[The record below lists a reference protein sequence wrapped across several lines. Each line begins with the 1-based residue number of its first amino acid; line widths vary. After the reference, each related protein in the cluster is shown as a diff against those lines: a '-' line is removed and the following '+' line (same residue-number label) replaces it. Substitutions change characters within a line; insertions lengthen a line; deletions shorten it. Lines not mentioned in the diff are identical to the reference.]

1 MTKRQL
7 DLLLWQKNPAL
18 YFTQCF
24 KIEHKGCKLAHCEC
38 KTNIGRRGP
47 FLLNKHQQKVQA
59 AIDRQRKLGRPVRLK
74 ILKPRQTGISTICS
88 ANIFHYMRFNGGSAM
103 TVSMDLDS
111 SEHIHK
117 INQRFYDYLPEA
129 ETQALPT
136 DNTNRKEIKLSEPH
150 GGRILVETA
159 GKTSAGHSFTI
170 RALHLSEISRWP
182 EGTDDAIVGLMNAVP
197 NEPDTIVIKE
207 SIAHG
212 MSGWFYDDWYTEDSD
227 YEKIFLPAYEHDEYC
242 HDLPVPEEK
251 YVAQLKDEE
260 KQLIAKFGLSLGQ
273 IEFRRWAIKE
283 KCKGDP
289 DIFREQYPYTESE
302 AFLASGNAFFHIPT
316 VEAIE
321 TQAGMRCNLQVHE
334 DLSKKEEIRPVPNER
349 GMWTIFKRPEKG
361 RQYVVGA
368 DVAEGIEIDG
378 ARPDD
383 LHDYSAADFL
393 DRETGEQVA
402 HFHGRVTPDEFGRQL
417 VLGGEFYNWAY
428 FGIENNGGYGQNTI
442 QTMIEEEYPAH
453 LFYRD
458 ANTQKMG
465 FSTTK
470 ATRKPLCSDLD
481 IAIRRQEV
489 FVKCEGTKRELKTF
503 IVRPDGRVEHGQG
516 AKDDQVFSLALAVR
530 MCEVAPKIAGS
541 SGAPTFKTPVIHYK
555 PSVNLMHQRGPLQR
569 VS

>member
-7 DLLLWQKNPAL
+7 DLLLWQKNPSL
-18 YFTQCF
+18 YFTQCL
-24 KIEHKGCKLAHCEC
+24 KIEHKGCKTAGCEC

-47 FLLNKHQQKVQA
+47 FTLNRHQQKVQA
-59 AIDRQRKLGRPVRLK
+59 AIDRQRAMGKPVRIK
-74 ILKPRQTGISTICS
+74 CLKPRQTGISTICS
-88 ANIFHYMRFNGGSAM
+88 ANIFHYTRFNGGTAM

-117 INQRFYDYLPEA
+117 INQRFYDYLPEVEA
-129 ETQALPT
+129 KALPT

-197 NEPDTIVIKE
+197 NEPDTIIIKE
-207 SIAHG
+207 SVANG
-212 MSGWFYDDWYTEDSD
+212 MVGWFYEDWNTEDD
-227 YEKIFLPAYEHDEYC
+227 YERVFLPANEHDEYAMP
-242 HDLPVPEEK
+242 LPLPEER
-251 YVAQLKDEE
+251 YLAQLQDEE
-260 KQLIAKFGLSLGQ
+260 KQLISKHGLTPEQ
-273 IEFRRWAIKE
+273 IEFRRWAIVN

-289 DIFREQYPYTESE
+289 DKYREQYPYTESE

-321 TQAGMRCNLQVHE
+321 TQAGMRANLQVFE
-334 DLSKKEEIRPVPNER
+334 DLSKKKEIRPVPNDR
-349 GMWTIFKRPEKG
+349 GLWTIFKRPEKG

-383 LHDYSAADFL
+383 LHDYSSADFL

-417 VLGGEFYNWAY
+417 VVGGEYYGWAY
-428 FGIENNGGYGQNTI
+428 MGIENNGGYGQNTI
-442 QTMIEEEYPAH
+442 QTMKDENYPAH
-453 LFYRD
+453 LFYID
-458 ANTQKMG
+458 PNTRKHG

-489 FVKCEGTKRELKTF
+489 FVKHEGTKRELKTF
-503 IVRPDGRVEHGQG
+503 IVKPDGRVEHGQG

-530 MCEVAPKIAGS
+530 MCEVAPKLTGS
-541 SGAPTFKTPVIHYK
+541 TGAPTFSTPAIKYR
-555 PSVNLMHQRGPLQR
+555 PSVSLLNQRGPLQR
-569 VS
+569 AS

>member
-7 DLLLWQKNPAL
+7 DLLLWQKNPSL
-18 YFTQCF
+18 YFTACL
-24 KIEHKGCKLAHCEC
+24 KIEHKGCKTAGCEC

-47 FLLNKHQQKVQA
+47 FLPNKHQQKVQA
-59 AIDRQRKLGRPVRLK
+59 AIDRQRRMGKPVRIK

-88 ANIFHYMRFNGGSAM
+88 ANIFHYVRFHGGTAM

-117 INQRFYDYLPEA
+117 INQRFYDYLPETEA
-129 ETQALPT
+129 QALPT

-197 NEPDTIVIKE
+197 NEPDTIIIKE
-207 SIAHG
+207 SVANG
-212 MSGWFYDDWYTEDSD
+212 MVGWFYEDWNTEDD
-227 YEKIFLPAYEHDEYC
+227 YEKVFLPANEHDEYAMP
-242 HDLPVPEEK
+242 LPLPEER
-251 YVAQLKDEE
+251 YLAQLNDEE
-260 KQLIAKFGLSLGQ
+260 KQLVAKYGLTPEQ
-273 IEFRRWAIKE
+273 IEFRRWAIVN

-289 DIFREQYPYTESE
+289 DKYREQYPYTESE

-321 TQAGMRCNLQVHE
+321 TQTGMRCNLQQFE
-334 DLSKKEEIRPVPNER
+334 DLSKKKEIRPVPNDR
-349 GMWTIFKRPEKG
+349 GLWTIFKRPEKG

-368 DVAEGIEIDG
+368 DVASGIEIDG

-402 HFHGRVTPDEFGRQL
+402 NFHAHVTPDEFGRQL
-417 VLGGEFYNWAY
+417 ALGGEFYNWAY
-428 FGIENNGGYGQNTI
+428 MGIENNGGYGQNTI
-442 QTMIEEEYPAH
+442 QTMIDDNYPAH

-458 ANTQKMG
+458 PNTKILG
-465 FSTTK
+465 FCTTK

-489 FVKCEGTKRELKTF
+489 FIKHEGTKRELKTF

-530 MCEVAPKIAGS
+530 MCEVAPALNS
-541 SGAPTFKTPVIHYK
+541 SGKTPTFSAPVIRYR
-555 PSVNLMHQRGPLQR
+555 PSARLMERGPLTR
-569 VS
+569 SA

>member
-7 DLLLWQKNPAL
+7 DLLLWQKNPTL
-18 YFTQCF
+18 YFTTCL
-24 KIEHKGCKLAHCEC
+24 KIEHKGCKRAGCEC
-38 KTNIGRRGP
+38 KSNIGRRGP
-47 FLLNKHQQKVQA
+47 FILNRHQQKVQA
-59 AIDRQRKLGRPVRLK
+59 VIDRQRAMGKPVRIK

-88 ANIFHYMRFNGGSAM
+88 ANIFHYTRFHGGTAM

-117 INQRFYDYLPEA
+117 INQRFYDYLPES
-129 ETQALPT
+129 EEKALPT

-197 NEPDTIVIKE
+197 NEPDTIIIKE
-207 SIAHG
+207 SVANG
-212 MSGWFYDDWYTEDSD
+212 MVGYFYDDWNTEDD
-227 YEKIFLPAYEHDEYC
+227 YERVFLPASEHDEYAMP
-242 HDLPVPEEK
+242 LPMPEEK
-251 YVAQLKDEE
+251 YLAQLEEEE
-260 KQLIAKFGLSLGQ
+260 KQLISRHGLTLEQ
-273 IEFRRWAIKE
+273 VEFRRWAIVN
-283 KCKGDP
+283 KCKGDA
-289 DIFREQYPYTESE
+289 DKFREQYPYTASE

-321 TQAGMRCNLQVHE
+321 TQTGLRCNLQVFE
-334 DLSKKEEIRPVPNER
+334 DLAKRKDTRPVENQR

-368 DVAEGIEIDG
+368 DVAEGIEIEG

-383 LHDYSAADFL
+383 LHDYSSADFL

-402 HFHGRVTPDEFGRQL
+402 HFHARVTPDEFGRQL
-417 VLGGEFYNWAY
+417 AIGGEFYGWAY
-428 FGIENNGGYGQNTI
+428 MGIENNGGYGQNTI
-442 QTMIEEEYPAH
+442 QTMLDEKYPAH

-458 ANTQKMG
+458 PNTQKLG

-470 ATRKPLCSDLD
+470 LTRKPLCQDLD
-481 IAIRRQEV
+481 IALRSKEV
-489 FVKCEGTKRELKTF
+489 FVKSEGTKKELKTF
-503 IVRPDGRVEHGQG
+503 ITKPDGRVEHGQG

-530 MCEVAPKIAGS
+530 MAEVAPKLVNG
-541 SGAPTFKTPVIHYK
+541 SGAPSFSTPVIKYR
-555 PSVNLMHQRGPLQR
+555 PSVSLLHQRGPLGR
-569 VS
+569 SA